1 MQEKQFQIVE
11 LGDKLTKIIAKGL
24 FKSSDALDFVPT
36 PESIYFHVDTPNYDG
51 PLDLLLHL
59 LNKHSIDI
67 FDIPIAFITEK
78 YLDEIN
84 HLKDF
89 NLDIAGEF
97 ILMAAMLTQI
107 KSRMLLPPEEKSSDM
122 NQEPD
127 LDPRAELV
135 KRLLAYKTYKEAA
148 EIIGQYS
155 QLNKN
160 FFTRTNFSVDENLYK
175 NNEED
180 LQNLTIQKIE
190 IFSLID
196 NLANLLKRSEHQTV
210 HTITRDRISISA
222 RIREL
227 MDFCHVRN
235 NFSFYDAIKFF
246 TVYDKIDIIVTFLAV
261 LEMCKLKL
269 LKIEQIDNNN
279 IYLDIVKENFY
290 QANLKDIDEGYNE

>member
-107 KSRMLLPPEEKSSDM
+107 KSRMLLPPEEKSTDM

-148 EIIGQYS
+148 EIMGQSS

-160 FFTRTNFSVDENLYK
+160 FFTRANFSVDENLYK

>member
-1 MQEKQFQIVE
+1 MQEKQFEIVE
-11 LGDKLTKIIAKGL
+11 LGNKLTKIIAKGL

-148 EIIGQYS
+148 EIMGQYP

-160 FFTRTNFSVDENLYK
+160 FFTRANFSVDENLYK
-175 NNEED
+175 NNEEN

>member
-24 FKSSDALDFVPT
+24 FDSSDALDFVPT

-107 KSRMLLPPEEKSSDM
+107 KSRMLLPPEEKSTDM
-122 NQEPD
+122 NQEIET
-127 LDPRAELV
+127 DPRTELV

-148 EIIGQYS
+148 EIIGQYP

-180 LQNLTIQKIE
+180 LQN
-190 IFSLID
+190 FSALI
-196 NLANLLKRSEHQTV
+196 AS
-210 HTITRDRISISA
+210 
-222 RIREL
+222 
-227 MDFCHVRN
+227 
-235 NFSFYDAIKFF
+235 
-246 TVYDKIDIIVTFLAV
+246 
-261 LEMCKLKL
+261 
-269 LKIEQIDNNN
+269 
-279 IYLDIVKENFY
+279 
-290 QANLKDIDEGYNE
+290 